1 MKGTCD
7 AVLKE
12 IERRVNNINGHNVA
26 ASIATRLLNQ
36 DRYRCSSIAHNLPML
51 LQMPSGAPVLACL
64 YPSIRQHVQHL
75 YNIYDYRE
83 DVQHTVELM
92 NTKVHVSA
100 KQVS

>member
-36 DRYRCSSIAHNLPML
+36 DRYRCSSTAHDLLML
-51 LQMPSGAPVLACL
+51 LLGALSPVVLPACTL
-64 YPSIRQHVQHL
+64 RYTNMC
-75 YNIYDYRE
+75 NIYDYRE

-92 NTKVHVSA
+92 KTKYM
-100 KQVS
+100 